1 MVSIR
6 KFNDFLIKESSEE
19 VEVNVKR
26 KIDQIE
32 LKLKKL
38 FTSDTIE
45 GGEIQKFGQSEKEPD
60 KKSEI
65 FRNLNLESLEQAK
78 FSKTYKSVKLIFS
91 DDEYRYDVT
100 FSINL
105 KDAVPTEG
113 QEFDPETLTECNV
126 EFKRYSLE
134 NGTELFGEFEKKVP
148 IDDISETLF
157 EELLLEVEKN
167 YPTVETD
174 EEEFSIETE

>member
-6 KFNDFLIKESSEE
+6 KFNDFLIKESSAE

-45 GGEIQKFGQSEKEPD
+45 GGEIQKFGQSQQETD
-60 KKSEI
+60 KKSDV
-65 FRNLNLESLEQAK
+65 FKNLNLESIEQAK

-91 DDEYRYDVT
+91 DDEYRYDAT
-100 FSINL
+100 FTIDL
-105 KDAVPTEG
+105 KDAVAPEG
-113 QEFDPETLTECNV
+113 QEFDPENLKECNI

-134 NGTELFGEFEKKVP
+134 EGTEPAGEFEKKVA
-148 IDDISETLF
+148 IDDINESLF
-157 EELLLEVEKN
+157 EELLIELEKN
-167 YPTVETD
+167 YPSGETD
-174 EEEFSIETE
+174 DEEFSIETD

>member
-1 MVSIR
+1 
-6 KFNDFLIKESSEE
+6 
-19 VEVNVKR
+19 
-26 KIDQIE
+26 

-38 FTSDTIE
+38 FSSDTVE
-45 GGEIQKFGQSEKEPD
+45 DGQIQKFGQSQGQGE
-60 KKSEI
+60 KKSVV
-65 FRNLNLESLEQAK
+65 FANLNLESLEQSK
-78 FSKTYKSVKLIFS
+78 FSKTYKAIKLIFS

-113 QEFDPETLTECNV
+113 QEFDPENLKQCNV

-134 NGTELFGEFEKKVP
+134 EGTKLAGEVEKT
-148 IDDISETLF
+148 IDIEDIDEKLF
-157 EELLLEVEKN
+157 EELLVDLEKD
-167 YPTVETD
+167 YPSSEEP